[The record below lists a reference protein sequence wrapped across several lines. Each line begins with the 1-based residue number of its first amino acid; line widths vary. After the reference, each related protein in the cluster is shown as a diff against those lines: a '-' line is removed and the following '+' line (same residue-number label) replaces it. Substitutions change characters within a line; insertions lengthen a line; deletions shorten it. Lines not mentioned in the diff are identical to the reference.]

1 MIPLFHWSKVP
12 LKPAKMGFLC
22 AMGMCK
28 LFTPG
33 SVEYAVD
40 TGFHY
45 LGLAR
50 SKLKTEHEGEH
61 AANFLLS
68 ASHHLHVTFLS
79 VQAREPELTVLLYD
93 ENGELVHLPLVS
105 SGLAELDW
113 SGVERSSSTHKVQF
127 MYVFRFISGIKINT
141 FRQSAFL
148 SLNFNLVWFVKPL
161 ITLCPHIFHF
171 DKMNH
176 CS

>member
-68 ASHHLHVTFLS
+68 ASHHMWPSCLFRPGNQSSQCCCTTRTESWSICLWSAADWLS
-79 VQAREPELTVLLYD
+79 SIE
-93 ENGELVHLPLVS
+93 
-105 SGLAELDW
+105 
-113 SGVERSSSTHKVQF
+113 VERSSSTHKVQF